1 MSSLLESM
9 ISAISS
15 SSSFRIHS
23 TMRMNEGLDAIAILA
38 LVERVYDFVLRAI
51 YDI

>member
-1 MSSLLESM
+1 MSSLVESM

-23 TMRMNEGLDAIAILA
+23 TMRMNGLDAIAILA